1 MKELDLAFT
10 NIDELTLWLKNIHEK
25 HYVELKAAQ
34 ELPNSFW
41 ESYSSFSNT
50 SGGIIILGVKE
61 DNPENIISGVGNPE
75 KTLRSLWDQVSNTNK
90 VNFRNI
96 DNEDVTEYKLDDR
109 TTVIIINIKEAP
121 DGMKPIYLNNKLEN
135 TWIRTGEGDR
145 KATKEE
151 LAALMRNARPSED
164 SILLEHFSID
174 DLDFDSLLSFK
185 ERINKRYP
193 KSHYMELSN
202 EDFLVEI
209 GAASVDRVSGK
220 YKLKKG
226 TLLFLGKVNSIK
238 EVYPQYHVDYFNR
251 RGNNPRWIDRITDDE
266 PGEYQMNLYNFY
278 NVVYGKLSILL
289 KESFELDLH
298 QLRIPLSDFDE
309 TIRECLVNCLAHAD
323 YALGY
328 PSIKIEAFD
337 GWFKFL
343 NPGKM
348 LVSLTQFA
356 TGGDSRPRNEI
367 IMKMYRLLGVS
378 ERQGFGGSQIFK
390 TAAANDFRR
399 PEIITDLEHTEL
411 KIWNVDLV
419 DAYPDFSDDEKTVL
433 RYIVKNGSDK
443 SIRDLAFTLGITEYR
458 TRKAIISLE
467 TERNILVKIGNG
479 KATRY
484 MLKMGSV
491 EMLTYLQ
498 IALDKLKSQF

>member
-1 MKELDLAFT
+1 M
-10 NIDELTLWLKNIHEK
+10 
-25 HYVELKAAQ
+25 
-34 ELPNSFW
+34 
-41 ESYSSFSNT
+41 
-50 SGGIIILGVKE
+50 
-61 DNPENIISGVGNPE
+61 
-75 KTLRSLWDQVSNTNK
+75 
-90 VNFRNI
+90 
-96 DNEDVTEYKLDDR
+96 
-109 TTVIIINIKEAP
+109 
-121 DGMKPIYLNNKLEN
+121 
-135 TWIRTGEGDR
+135 
-145 KATKEE
+145 
-151 LAALMRNARPSED
+151 
-164 SILLEHFSID
+164 
-174 DLDFDSLLSFK
+174 
-185 ERINKRYP
+185 
-193 KSHYMELSN
+193 SN

-220 YKLKKG
+220 FKLKKG
-226 TLLFLGKVNSIK
+226 ALLFLGKVNSIK
-238 EVYPQYHVDYFNR
+238 EIYPQYHVDYFNR
-251 RGNNPRWIDRITDDE
+251 RGNHPRWIDRVTDDE
-266 PGEYQMNLYNFY
+266 PGEYQMNLHNFY

-289 KESFELDLH
+289 KESFELDQH
-298 QLRIPLSDFDE
+298 QFRIPLSDFDE

-356 TGGDSRPRNEI
+356 MGGDSRPRNEI

-399 PEIITDLEHTEL
+399 PEVITDLEHTEL
-411 KIWNVDLV
+411 KVWNVDLV
-419 DAYPDFSDDEKTVL
+419 DAYPDFSEDEKAVL

-443 SIRDLAFTLGITEYR
+443 SIRDLADTLGITEYR
-458 TRKAIISLE
+458 TRKAITSLE
-467 TERNILVKIGNG
+467 YERNILVKVGNG

-484 MLKMGSV
+484 MLKMESV

-498 IALDKLKSQF
+498 IALDKFKSQF